1 MSRQWVVKQTEEL
14 AKEQAGGSRA
24 GSGTGMRTQSRQG
37 VVEQAEE
44 QAGEQAGDVQQADE
58 QTVGSKAGRGAG

>member
-1 MSRQWVVKQTEEL
+1 MSRQWVVKQAEEL
-14 AKEQAGGSRA
+14 AKEQARGSRA

-44 QAGEQAGDVQQADE
+44 QAGSSRAGIGTGMRTKSRQGE
-58 QTVGSKAGRGAG
+58 